1 MGHPIFKHM
10 NSGMSRASSAEK
22 YDAKQAYN
30 KDLDPT
36 ARMHYLENDIA
47 AKKGS
52 PNRMEG
58 GRKDHKMSN
67 SEYSAHLQSPK
78 GKKEHGAG
86 MSRYSK
92 EKGMSRY
99 SKEKGMSMLGDLDK
113 NGTMS
118 SYETTRQNAIE
129 KNMGTSRKASPANNV
144 SYGTGYIGEKRY
156 DDMKYNPVVDRA
168 GMSRY
173 AKDEAMSRNSSPA
186 RVEGL
191 QPNQPDNNSKSS
203 AGLNT
208 GKFYV
213 VGGGQGTGGGS
224 ITGGMSQEPVVIT
237 AKGSGN
243 NISSGKTRV
252 EHRADKTRMKIDA
265 TDDAV
270 VKRRREGRLARLDK
284 RAAKK
289 EVRQG
294 KRYARKKDKGQRID
308 NKFGVEGQGGKD
320 YNV

>member
-22 YDAKQAYN
+22 FNAKEAYN
-30 KDLDPT
+30 KNLSSE

-47 AKKGS
+47 DKKGV
-52 PNRMEG
+52 
-58 GRKDHKMSN
+58 
-67 SEYSAHLQSPK
+67 
-78 GKKEHGAG
+78 
-86 MSRYSK
+86 SRYSV
-92 EKGMSRY
+92 EKGPHAPH
-99 SKEKGMSMLGDLDK
+99 GD
-113 NGTMS
+113 
-118 SYETTRQNAIE
+118 APH
-129 KNMGTSRKASPANNV
+129 RKSSPANNV
-144 SYGTGYIGEKRY
+144 SYGTGYIG
-156 DDMKYNPVVDRA
+156 

-173 AKDEAMSRNSSPA
+173 TTDEGMSRSSSPA

-191 QPNQPDNNSKSS
+191 QPNQPDNTSNSSG
-203 AGLNT
+203 GLNT
-208 GKFYV
+208 GNYYV
-213 VGGGQGTGGGS
+213 VGGGKGTGGQS
-224 ITGGMSQEPVVIT
+224 ITMGMSQDPVVVT

-265 TDDAV
+265 TDDTVIKA
-270 VKRRREGRLARLDK
+270 RRVARAERLDK

-289 EVRQG
+289 EIRQG

-308 NKFGVEGQGGKD
+308 DKFGVEGQGGKD